1 MGPDKTDI
9 TALRRRAKFRAAGVL
24 LLIQGS
30 LMEGGV
36 FVAFV
41 VLLLLGVDQS
51 AAGER
56 FSFIVPYFQDHLYL
70 MMVMSG
76 VFGALRIIGAVGLLR
91 NRLWGL
97 ALSVIICLVTLVLMI
112 FMLPAGIV
120 DGVLSGSALLLML
133 HAWFGTAPIV
143 APAREA
149 KPALLR

>member
-1 MGPDKTDI
+1 MGLDKTDT
-9 TALRRRAKFRAAGVL
+9 TAPRLRFKLWAAGVL

-30 LMEGGV
+30 LMEGSV
-36 FVAFV
+36 FVAFI
-41 VLLLLGVDQS
+41 VLRVLGVDQS
-51 AAGER
+51 AVGDR

-97 ALSVIICLVTLVLMI
+97 ALSVINCVVTLALMI
-112 FMLPAGIV
+112 FMLPAGIL
-120 DGVLSGSALLLML
+120 DGALSGGALLLML

-143 APAREA
+143 ASA
-149 KPALLR
+149 KQA